1 MTRADCQI
9 AKEALCIYEGA
20 FSGVEST
27 GIVQLGA
34 CWARAAVRKT
44 PVKKLLRNWEAPGP
58 TAVATEYQLRQSSGW
73 APCAHYELCKSR
85 DSSSTETKK
94 SALKPHE
101 ILCTSLLS

>member
-34 CWARAAVRKT
+34 CWARAAVEENT
-44 PVKKLLRNWEAPGP
+44 SEEA
-58 TAVATEYQLRQSSGW
+58 
-73 APCAHYELCKSR
+73 
-85 DSSSTETKK
+85 
-94 SALKPHE
+94 SA
-101 ILCTSLLS
+101 